1 MITGIV
7 FSNFVA
13 AARSPGPVGN
23 PSGYINTMHKQKPVI
38 PVYNEKVNV
47 NG

>member
-23 PSGYINTMHKQKPVI
+23 PSGYYVTKKQQPIVAVNKQQVRIN
-38 PVYNEKVNV
+38 
-47 NG
+47 G

>member
-13 AARSPGPVGN
+13 VAKVPSPVG
-23 PSGYINTMHKQKPVI
+23 SLAGYVVPKIYKPVV
-38 PVYNEKVNV
+38 PVYKQQVKF
-47 NG
+47 

>member
-13 AARSPGPVGN
+13 ATRAPGPTGSL
-23 PSGYINTMHKQKPVI
+23 SGYVVPKNYKPVV
-38 PVYNEKVNV
+38 PVYKQRVKF
-47 NG
+47 